1 MLLGKFTFEIDPKY
15 LNGMPAGAFIG
26 HSVTVGKVFLGNF
39 RKRFTAKRIDG
50 DKYKSAY
57 EKCDNSLSHRK
68 IDDFARRNATVE
80 QTMRYIIPQYVV
92 IRAFWTGTNWKF
104 AEPKDSDITADG
116 DGVRITAKVIDHE
129 KDFFTW

>member
-15 LNGMPAGAFIG
+15 LNGIPAGAFIG

-39 RKRFTAKRIDG
+39 RKRYTAKSISAE
-50 DKYKSAY
+50 KYKSAY
-57 EKCDNSLSHRK
+57 ESCGSVSHQK
-68 IDDFARRNATVE
+68 ADDYARNAAMTE
-80 QTMRYIIPQYVV
+80 NTMRCIVPQYVV
-92 IRAFWTGTNWKF
+92 ITAWWNGNGWQY
-104 AEPKDSDITADG
+104 AEPKDTDITADG